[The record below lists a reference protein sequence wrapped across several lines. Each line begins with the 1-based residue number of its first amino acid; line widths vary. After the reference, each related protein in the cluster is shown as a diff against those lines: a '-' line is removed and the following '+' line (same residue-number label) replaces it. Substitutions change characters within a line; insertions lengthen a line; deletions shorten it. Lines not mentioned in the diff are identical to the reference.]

1 MEILLWQVRHDKN
14 TTLVKL
20 AEQTGISKSTL
31 SNIETERVIP
41 TLLQLEKI
49 AKALGVKI
57 GDLYNSDYK

>member
-1 MEILLWQVRHDKN
+1 MEILLWLVRHDKN